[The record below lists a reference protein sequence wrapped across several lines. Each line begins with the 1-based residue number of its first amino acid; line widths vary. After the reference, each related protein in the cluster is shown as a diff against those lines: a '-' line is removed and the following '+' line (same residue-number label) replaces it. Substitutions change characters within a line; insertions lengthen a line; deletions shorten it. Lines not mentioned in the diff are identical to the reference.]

1 MLKQA
6 MQTWLRGIFSAMD
19 RRLRLQDHAHQ
30 EDRMKYM
37 GQGFGCM
44 QRWATIFLY
53 LTLYTCFS
61 AANLSGDQPRDLA
74 ALMELQTQIESVVAS
89 TMPACVSIGDGTGF
103 GSGAVIDADGTI
115 LTAGHVISAGVSEF
129 EIFFPD
135 GRKTTAKLIG
145 YINDLDAG
153 IIRINE
159 PGPWPTVPV
168 ARAISLGQGDWTVCL
183 GHSGGY
189 ELGRKPPVRTGR
201 VLEYREHLVVTD
213 AVLIGG
219 DSGGPLFNLA
229 GELIAIHSSI
239 GDSVAENRHVTIDT
253 FHRQWKQLM
262 RGGDWKPTRQVA
274 QGKPAIADQQLL
286 PIVPG
291 KQPTSNTQSPEPVV
305 PIVGSAAG
313 KLGLSVIDTEH
324 GVVVQRIL
332 PGSAAERVG
341 IRTGDVVMRFDAT
354 RIDSSDRLMQL
365 IDSKRVGQSASID
378 IVRQGRTLNLQVI
391 LDRL

>member
-1 MLKQA
+1 MN
-6 MQTWLRGIFSAMD
+6 D
-19 RRLRLQDHAHQ
+19 
-30 EDRMKYM
+30 M
-37 GQGFGCM
+37 GQGFGFAR
-44 QRWATIFLY
+44 RWTAAVFCLS
-53 LTLYTCFS
+53 LLAYTPI
-61 AANLSGDQPRDLA
+61 AKTVADQPHDLA
-74 ALMELQTQIESVVAS
+74 TLLELQVQIESVVAAA
-89 TMPACVSIGDGTGF
+89 MPACVSIGDGTGF

-115 LTAGHVISAGVSEF
+115 LTAGHVISAGVTQF

-135 GRKTTAKLIG
+135 GRKTSAKLVG
-145 YINDLDAG
+145 YNNDLDAG
-153 IIRINE
+153 ILRIDE

-168 ARAISLGQGDWTVCL
+168 ARAINLDRGDWTICL

-201 VLEYREHLVVTD
+201 VLEYRSHLVVTD

-253 FHRQWKQLM
+253 FHREWQNLM
-262 RGGDWKPTRQVA
+262 RGGDWKPVRQTNA
-274 QGKPAIADQQLL
+274 AKPAFDDQRLL
-286 PIVPG
+286 PIVQG
-291 KQPTSNTQSPEPVV
+291 NQTPEPTV
-305 PIVGSAAG
+305 PVVGSAAG
-313 KLGLSVIDTEH
+313 KLGLHVTDTNQ
-324 GVVVQRIL
+324 GVQVQRIL

-341 IRTGDVVMRFDAT
+341 IRMGDIVLRFDGAK
-354 RIDSSDRLMQL
+354 IESSERLMTL
-365 IDSKRVGQSASID
+365 IDSKKVGQSASID